1 MSEPGRVMA
10 LDVGS
15 KRIGVALCDTLRLLP
30 SPLTTIK
37 AQSRSMALERI
48 ATLIRQNEVVEL
60 VVGFPL
66 TLSGTIGPQAEV
78 INRFVADLAQTVTIP
93 IHLFDERLTT
103 AEAERVM
110 IEMGLKPEQRRAR
123 IDEMAATIILRD
135 YLDSRRPVRHW
146 DEENAEY

>member
-1 MSEPGRVMA
+1 MNEPGRVMA
-10 LDVGS
+10 LDVGG
-15 KRIGVALCDTLRLLP
+15 KRIGVALCDTLRILP

-37 AQSRSMALERI
+37 AQPRSAAIERI
-48 ATLIRQNEVVEL
+48 TTLIRQNEVAEL

-66 TLSGTIGPQAEV
+66 TLSGEVGPQAEL
-78 INRFVADLAQTVTIP
+78 IKRFVADLEPSLTIP

-110 IEMGLKPEQRRAR
+110 IEMGLKAEQRRAR

-135 YLDSRRPVRHW
+135 YLDSRRAPRHW
-146 DEENAEY
+146 DEE

>member
-1 MSEPGRVMA
+1 MNEPGRVMA
-10 LDVGS
+10 LDVGG
-15 KRIGVALCDTLRLLP
+15 KRIGVALCDTLRILP

-37 AQSRSMALERI
+37 ALPRSVALERI

-66 TLSGTIGPQAEV
+66 TLSGEVGPQAEL
-78 INRFVADLAQTVTIP
+78 IKRFVADLEQSVAIP

-103 AEAERVM
+103 AEAERIM
-110 IEMGLKPEQRRAR
+110 IEMGLKAEQRRAR

-135 YLDSRRPVRHW
+135 YLDSRRAPRHW
-146 DEENAEY
+146 DEE